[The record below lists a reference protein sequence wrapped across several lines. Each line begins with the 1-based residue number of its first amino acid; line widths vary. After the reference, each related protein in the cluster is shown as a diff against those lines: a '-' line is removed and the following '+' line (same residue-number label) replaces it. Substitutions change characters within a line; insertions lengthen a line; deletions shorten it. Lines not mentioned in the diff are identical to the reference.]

1 MTMKMVKESNVN
13 TTSVPK
19 LRPSGL
25 EDGTRPARRDRIYR
39 ISAAPP
45 FCDTI
50 FRKCTDLMRQR
61 TDVIF

>member
-1 MTMKMVKESNVN
+1 MTMKRVKESNVN

-19 LRPSGL
+19 LRPSGS
-25 EDGTRPARRDRIYR
+25 ARVKVVVA
-39 ISAAPP
+39 SVMPP

-61 TDVIF
+61 TGFIF